1 MKSEHRHELKTNEL
15 ADWLSH
21 LPEWSKEHRNTLF
34 GAAALIVV
42 AAALLYWNAYN
53 KRIAIPQQ
61 HLRLTT
67 LISRVEAD
75 KMAVVR
81 SAMEGGQDMSS
92 SLTQPALD
100 LGAFARDAGNK
111 TMAATAYLQQAK
123 AIRAEIHLRPTAMT
137 DAEMQQQVK
146 LAQTSYQQAKERAG
160 ADRSLLAAA
169 EYGLGLCAEELGDFE
184 EARQIYTRMVNNNDL
199 RGTAPQAAAEYR
211 LSILP
216 DIQGSITFQPA
227 PPTPEPPAVPVAVE
241 PQSPAPDLVNDAL
254 APILEMGTDAN
265 GSAN

>member
-21 LPEWSKEHRNTLF
+21 LPEWSKENRNTLI
-34 GAAALIVV
+34 GVTALIVV
-42 AAALLYWNAYN
+42 AVAFLYWNAYN

-81 SAMEGGQDMSS
+81 SAMEGGQDMSA

-100 LGAFARDAGNK
+100 LGAFAREAGRK

-123 AIRAEIHLRPTAMT
+123 TIRAEMHLRPTAMT
-137 DAEMQQQVK
+137 DVEMQQQVK
-146 LAQTSYQQAKERAG
+146 LAQASYQQAKELAG
-160 ADRSLLAAA
+160 TDRSLLAAA
-169 EYGLGLCAEELGDFE
+169 EYGLGLCAEELGAFE
-184 EARQIYTRMVNNNDL
+184 EARQIYTGMLKNDEL
-199 RGTAPQAAAEYR
+199 AGTAPRAAAEYR
-211 LSILP
+211 LIILP
-216 DIQGSITFQPA
+216 SIQTPITFQSA
-227 PPTPEPPAVPVAVE
+227 PPAPEPPVAPVAVE
-241 PQSPAPDLVNDAL
+241 PQSPVPDLANDAL

-265 GSAN
+265 GSTN